1 MKTQSLTLLTIGL
14 CSFAIFTSA
23 ADARPRW
30 KRAKHQANKI
40 ENKAEKRAAKEEAA
54 VAKKDF
60 KEETTQGDDATPL
73 LNKKQK
79 KLEKRIAA
87 GVKSGKLSTGEASS
101 LRRKLNSLARYEATL
116 KAGELST
123 SERERLHKKS
133 LEVTRAINK
142 ELKD

>member
-1 MKTQSLTLLTIGL
+1 MKTKTLTLTAVSLVTLMTLSSI
-14 CSFAIFTSA
+14 

-30 KRAKHQANKI
+30 KKARHQANKI

-60 KEETTQGDDATPL
+60 AEEKIQGDDATPL

-87 GVKSGKLSTGEASS
+87 GVKSGKLSTGEASR

-116 KAGELST
+116 KSGELST
-123 SERERLHKKS
+123 NDRERLHKKS
-133 LEVTRAINK
+133 LEITRAINK